1 METNKIYN
9 ENCLETMARMPD
21 GFIDLVVTSPPYDNL
36 RKYNGYSFDFEAIAK
51 ELFRVVKVGG
61 VVVWVVADATVN
73 GSETGTSFR
82 QALHFMSL
90 GFNLHDTMIYEKSG
104 MAYPDSARYSQIFE
118 YMFVLSKGSVK
129 SVNLIKDRPNKFVGT
144 MGGNKR
150 GGLCTRGEFGA
161 RFNIWRYANGRDNSS
176 EDRIAFEHPAIFPE
190 QLAKDHILS
199 WSNEGDLVYDPFGGS
214 GTTAKMSHLEKRDWI
229 ISEISSEYAAL
240 AQKRIDPYLRQMTLF

>member
-1 METNKIYN
+1 
-9 ENCLETMARMPD
+9 MARMPD

-90 GFNLHDTMIYEKSG
+90 GFNLHDTMIYRKINPMPVKSN
-104 MAYPDSARYSQIFE
+104 RYLPCFE
-118 YMFVLSKGSVK
+118 YMFVLSVGAPKTYNPLREKTTSTGVEKYTGTQQESGKFTDYGKYRNLERDRYNVWEYNVGSGQ
-129 SVNLIKDRPNKFVGT
+129 STSDT
-144 MGGNKR
+144 
-150 GGLCTRGEFGA
+150 
-161 RFNIWRYANGRDNSS
+161 
-176 EDRIAFEHPAIFPE
+176 IAFDHAAIFPE

-199 WSNEGDLVYDPFGGS
+199 WSNEGDLVYDCFGGS
-214 GTTAKMSHLEKRDWI
+214 GTVAKMAHLEKRNWI

-240 AQKRIDPYLRQMTLF
+240 AAKRIDPYLRQMSLF

>member
-1 METNKIYN
+1 
-9 ENCLETMARMPD
+9 MPG

-199 WSNEGDLVYDPFGGS
+199 WSNEGDLVYDCFGGS
-214 GTTAKMSHLEKRDWI
+214 GTVAKMAHEFKRNWI
-229 ISEISSEYAAL
+229 LSEISSEYAAL
-240 AQKRIDPYLRQMTLF
+240 AQKRIDPYLNQLKLF